1 MLKKTEKT
9 PVEAV
14 GTACLDVSEDVSS
27 GEQAP
32 RPSPLTSIIS
42 AKSPLRLAK
51 TNKSIQRVPTIA
63 VSRAFFMFFAA
74 VRAEFWHKTVMYL
87 RAVQKLAFRHRTE
100 GQHVWSLDLSRHKR
114 GFRCFFQSSVQIC
127 VICGQI

>member
-14 GTACLDVSEDVSS
+14 GTACLDVCEDVSS

-32 RPSPLTSIIS
+32 RPSPLTPIIS

-51 TNKSIQRVPTIA
+51 TEKSKMRGPNPA
-63 VSRAFFMFFAA
+63 VSRVFLCFC
-74 VRAEFWHKTVMYL
+74 RC
-87 RAVQKLAFRHRTE
+87 E
-100 GQHVWSLDLSRHKR
+100 G
-114 GFRCFFQSSVQIC
+114 
-127 VICGQI
+127 

>member
-14 GTACLDVSEDVSS
+14 GTACLDVCEDVSS

-32 RPSPLTSIIS
+32 RPSPLTPIIS

-51 TNKSIQRVPTIA
+51 TLKRQNAWSHY
-63 VSRAFFMFFAA
+63 SREQSFFMF
-74 VRAEFWHKTVMYL
+74 L
-87 RAVQKLAFRHRTE
+87 PL
-100 GQHVWSLDLSRHKR
+100 
-114 GFRCFFQSSVQIC
+114 
-127 VICGQI
+127 

>member
-14 GTACLDVSEDVSS
+14 GTACLDVCEDVSS

-32 RPSPLTSIIS
+32 RASLLRPIIS

-51 TNKSIQRVPTIA
+51 TEKSKMRGPNTA
-63 VSRAFFMFFAA
+63 VSRTFFMF
-74 VRAEFWHKTVMYL
+74 L
-87 RAVQKLAFRHRTE
+87 PL
-100 GQHVWSLDLSRHKR
+100 
-114 GFRCFFQSSVQIC
+114 
-127 VICGQI
+127 

>member
-14 GTACLDVSEDVSS
+14 GTACLDVCEEVSS

-32 RPSPLTSIIS
+32 RASPLTPIIS

-51 TNKSIQRVPTIA
+51 T
-63 VSRAFFMFFAA
+63 
-74 VRAEFWHKTVMYL
+74 
-87 RAVQKLAFRHRTE
+87 
-100 GQHVWSLDLSRHKR
+100 
-114 GFRCFFQSSVQIC
+114 
-127 VICGQI
+127 

>member
-1 MLKKTEKT
+1 MLKKTIKT

-14 GTACLDVSEDVSS
+14 GTACLDGCECVSS

-51 TNKSIQRVPTIA
+51 NIKKGLTPALSKGRGRPFLFSRQHAEHATSFSLPLSFPAIA
-63 VSRAFFMFFAA
+63 LKAA
-74 VRAEFWHKTVMYL
+74 
-87 RAVQKLAFRHRTE
+87 
-100 GQHVWSLDLSRHKR
+100 
-114 GFRCFFQSSVQIC
+114 
-127 VICGQI
+127 

>member
-9 PVEAV
+9 PAEAV
-14 GTACLDVSEDVSS
+14 GTACLDVCEDVSS

-32 RPSPLTSIIS
+32 RPSPLTFIIS

-51 TNKSIQRVPTIA
+51 TLKSIQRVPTTA

-87 RAVQKLAFRHRTE
+87 RAVQKLAFKHRTE
-100 GQHVWSLDLSRHKR
+100 GQHVRSIDLSHHKR
-114 GFRCFFQSSVQIC
+114 GFRCFFQFKAKI
-127 VICGQI
+127 

>member
-14 GTACLDVSEDVSS
+14 GTACLDVCEDVSS

-32 RPSPLTSIIS
+32 RASLLTPIIS

-51 TNKSIQRVPTIA
+51 TLKSKMRGHPAWTDIRAPSVIPSFWKEGLGVVEKNNVRHICFICCDRVCSATTPHPSSPEEGTTGRHPA
-63 VSRAFFMFFAA
+63 VSRVFYVFCRF
-74 VRAEFWHKTVMYL
+74 
-87 RAVQKLAFRHRTE
+87 E
-100 GQHVWSLDLSRHKR
+100 G
-114 GFRCFFQSSVQIC
+114 
-127 VICGQI
+127 